1 MLDGDV
7 AKVSAEPEGRTDDS
21 IAPPIAVCVSCGLT
35 SCAGCTV
42 ALRPASAVAWEN
54 PGQVWWRRLWRTA
67 LASSLEPQLFFGQL
81 PRGNVSE
88 ALAFALCAEVLALG
102 SLALL
107 GAFGLW
113 CIAPGLLH
121 ELLASSAAC
130 RTLLL
135 TWVAFVLC
143 MLVLHALWGACL
155 DWGAQGLRGHPAPRG
170 LRGHPAPRGL
180 RGDPA
185 PRGRSAKNGVRFG
198 LYACGWDLL
207 TSPIGML
214 AALATRGLRLGWAPV
229 GAAARAP
236 GLAQRAYLERCLGVD
251 GAAQRRARR
260 CAVIVLSGGMLL
272 VVLIFVAA
280 LISLASRFG
289 Y

>member
-1 MLDGDV
+1 MLEGE
-7 AKVSAEPEGRTDDS
+7 VSKSRAEPESRAEDS

-35 SCAGCTV
+35 SCAGCAG
-42 ALRPASAVAWEN
+42 ALRPASAVAWEDTS
-54 PGQVWWRRLWRTA
+54 QVWWRRLWRTA
-67 LASSLEPQLFFGQL
+67 LTSSLEPQRFFGQL

-88 ALAFALCAEVLALG
+88 ALAFALCAEVFALG

-113 CIAPGLLH
+113 CIAPGLVH

-143 MLVLHALWGACL
+143 MLALHALWGACL
-155 DWGAQGLRGHPAPRG
+155 DWGAQS
-170 LRGHPAPRGL
+170 
-180 RGDPA
+180 
-185 PRGRSAKNGVRFG
+185 RSGNNGVRFG

-214 AALATRGLRLGWAPV
+214 AALLTRGPRLGWAPV

-251 GAAQRRARR
+251 RAAQRRARR
-260 CAVIVLSGGMLL
+260 CAVVVLSGGMLL
-272 VVLIFVAA
+272 VVLIFVVA
-280 LISLASRFG
+280 LVSLASRFG

>member
-1 MLDGDV
+1 MLEGEV
-7 AKVSAEPEGRTDDS
+7 PKSSRQPETRADDS
-21 IAPPIAVCVSCGLT
+21 VAPPIAVCVRCGLT
-35 SCAGCTV
+35 SCAGC
-42 ALRPASAVAWEN
+42 AAAPRPAFAVAWED
-54 PGQVWWRRLWRTA
+54 PGQAWWRRLWRTA
-67 LASSLEPQLFFGQL
+67 LASSLEPQRFFGQL

-88 ALAFALCAEVLALG
+88 ALTFALCAELFALG

-113 CIAPGLLH
+113 CIAPGLVH

-135 TWVAFVLC
+135 TWVAFVLS
-143 MLVLHALWGACL
+143 MLLLHALWGACL
-155 DWGAQGLRGHPAPRG
+155 DWGAQGSKGHPAPRG
-170 LRGHPAPRGL
+170 
-180 RGDPA
+180 
-185 PRGRSAKNGVRFG
+185 SAGKNGVRFG

-214 AALATRGLRLGWAPV
+214 AALLTRGPRLGWAPV

-236 GLAQRAYLERCLGVD
+236 GLAQRAYLERCLGAD

-260 CAVIVLSGGMLL
+260 CAMIALSGGMLL
-272 VVLIFVAA
+272 VVLLFVAA
-280 LISLASRFG
+280 LVSLASRFG